1 MENKLVE
8 SMICEKNFE
17 TESSKHIFYYYLKI
31 PLFDGKK
38 LEDKISKLRN
48 VDRKMG
54 SLTCIPFKGYFIL
67 YFILYFYYYFYFLG
81 KNKKQKALPLLAY
94 EW

>member
-38 LEDKISKLRN
+38 LEDKISKIMN
-48 VDRKMG
+48 VDWKLG
-54 SLTCIPFKGYFIL
+54 SLTCIPFKGF
-67 YFILYFYYYFYFLG
+67 YFYFYFYFFG
-81 KNKKQKALPLLAY
+81 KKKKPCLYLHMSGKY
-94 EW
+94 NDGCHS

>member
-17 TESSKHIFYYYLKI
+17 TESSKHIFNYYLKI

-38 LEDKISKLRN
+38 LEDKISKIMN
-48 VDRKMG
+48 VNRKLG
-54 SLTCIPFKGYFIL
+54 SLTCIPFKGF
-67 YFILYFYYYFYFLG
+67 YFYFYFFG
-81 KNKKQKALPLLAY
+81 KKKKPCLYLHMSGKY
-94 EW
+94 NDGCHS

>member
-38 LEDKISKLRN
+38 LEDKISKIMN
-48 VDRKMG
+48 VDRKLG
-54 SLTCIPFKGYFIL
+54 SLTCIPFKG
-67 YFILYFYYYFYFLG
+67 FYFFG
-81 KNKKQKALPLLAY
+81 KKKKPCLYLHMSGKY
-94 EW
+94 NDGCHS